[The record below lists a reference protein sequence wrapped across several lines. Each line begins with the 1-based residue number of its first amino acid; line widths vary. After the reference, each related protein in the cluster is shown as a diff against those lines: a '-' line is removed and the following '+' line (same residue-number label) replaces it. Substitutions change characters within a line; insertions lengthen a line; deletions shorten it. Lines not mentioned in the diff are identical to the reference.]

1 MIDLSSIKN
10 ILVIKL
16 RYIGDVLLVT
26 PCLQAIKANIPDA
39 NVTMVV
45 NRGTEAILHND
56 LNVDRLVVIDRQS
69 VRDGFFAVM
78 DLRKKTYDL
87 VIDFTDGDR
96 SAIMTR
102 LVRARYRVGYNAEC
116 RWRGRCYD
124 QVILS
129 QPEEMH
135 TVNYHLQ
142 ALKDIGFASG
152 HYSPSV
158 VLGPEENQ
166 YARELLLDYG
176 ISNEEKIVIIHPGSR
191 WLAKSWFEE
200 RYAMVADQL
209 QRFHS
214 VRVLFSGSEKER
226 MRVKKIQ
233 EKMLTTSVSIVGQTT
248 ILQLAALM
256 KKCTLFLGN
265 DNGPM
270 HIAAAMGL
278 PVVAIFGP
286 TDPKVWG
293 PWGKGHHA
301 IFKNFDCRTCFF
313 SGCNLGEG
321 SCMGAVSVNEVMDA
335 VADCLSADDQKKR
348 SQYA

>member
-135 TVNYHLQ
+135 TVNYHLHFI
-142 ALKDIGFASG
+142 K
-152 HYSPSV
+152 
-158 VLGPEENQ
+158 
-166 YARELLLDYG
+166 
-176 ISNEEKIVIIHPGSR
+176 
-191 WLAKSWFEE
+191 
-200 RYAMVADQL
+200 
-209 QRFHS
+209 
-214 VRVLFSGSEKER
+214 
-226 MRVKKIQ
+226 
-233 EKMLTTSVSIVGQTT
+233 
-248 ILQLAALM
+248 
-256 KKCTLFLGN
+256 
-265 DNGPM
+265 
-270 HIAAAMGL
+270 
-278 PVVAIFGP
+278 
-286 TDPKVWG
+286 
-293 PWGKGHHA
+293 
-301 IFKNFDCRTCFF
+301 
-313 SGCNLGEG
+313 
-321 SCMGAVSVNEVMDA
+321 
-335 VADCLSADDQKKR
+335 
-348 SQYA
+348 